1 LGNGL
6 TLTIEEDTYNIMSI
20 KKQLLQQI
28 KTQREES
35 GKKKKFSGNL
45 MDYIEMVEK
54 DPDIVKSSHKR
65 LHDAI
70 EEHGSYVM
78 PDSDSRKFKVFDGE
92 SIKIH
97 KYFEGEFFG
106 METVIEKVMSFLSS
120 AAHKGEES
128 RQVLLLMGP
137 VGAGKSALTEHIK
150 KALEGKKYYTLKN
163 DPHRGEPLQLIPR
176 SLRPSVEAALNVKID
191 GDISPIARHK
201 LLNDYEGKYENFEVE
216 EVTFSQRG
224 RRGVASVP
232 PMDANS
238 QDVSVLI
245 GSVDISKL
253 DKFAEDDPRSL
264 SLNGAFNVGNR
275 GVVELVEVF
284 KNEIE
289 FLHTIITATQ
299 EKRVPSPGKSDMLHF
314 DGVIL
319 AHCNEAEWNR
329 FQSEHTNEAIMD
341 RIVKISVPY
350 CLELNQ
356 EVKIYEKML
365 GKSDFKAHIAPHTL
379 KIASMFSV
387 MSRLK
392 ESAKCDA
399 LTKMKI
405 YNGEEVLEKGRVRK
419 VDIKDLREEAKHE
432 GLDGISTRFI
442 TKALDNALTASDKG
456 MITPI
461 SVMDSLTKMVKEQLV
476 DESFKTKCLELLQKT
491 IREEYLKILETEIA
505 KAFISAYEEQA
516 QSLFDSYLDNAEA
529 YTTRAKLKD
538 RVTKEERKPD
548 EGFMASIE
556 EQIGVTGSSRDGF
569 RSDVTAYMFAKMRK
583 GEHVSYK
590 TYEPL
595 KNAIESFLIS
605 SVKSMARIVTKS
617 KTRDDDQKK
626 KYSEMVETLIK
637 EYHYSAESAEEILV
651 FASNNLWRDS

>member
-1 LGNGL
+1 
-6 TLTIEEDTYNIMSI
+6 
-20 KKQLLQQI
+20 
-28 KTQREES
+28 
-35 GKKKKFSGNL
+35 
-45 MDYIEMVEK
+45 
-54 DPDIVKSSHKR
+54 
-65 LHDAI
+65 
-70 EEHGSYVM
+70 M

-106 METVIEKVMSFLSS
+106 METVIEKIMSFLSS
-120 AAHKGEES
+120 ASHKGEES

-191 GDISPIARHK
+191 GDISPVARHK

-419 VDIKDLREEAKHE
+419 VDIRDLREEAKHE

-569 RSDVTAYMFAKMRK
+569 RSDVTAYMFAKMRR
-583 GEHVSYK
+583 GEKVSYK

-605 SVKSMARIVTKS
+605 SVRSMARIVTKS
-617 KTRDDDQKK
+617 KTRDEDQVK
-626 KYSEMVETLIK
+626 KYSEMIETMIK
-637 EYHYSAESAEEILV
+637 EYGYTAESAEEILA

>member
-1 LGNGL
+1 
-6 TLTIEEDTYNIMSI
+6 MSI

-28 KTQREES
+28 KTTREETN
-35 GKKKKFSGNL
+35 KTKKFSGSL
-45 MDYIEMVEK
+45 MDYIELVEK
-54 DPDIVKSSHKR
+54 DPTVVKPAHKR
-65 LHDAI
+65 LFDAI
-70 EEHGSYVM
+70 TEHGSYTL
-78 PDSDSRKFKVFDGE
+78 SDSEPRKNKIFDNE
-92 SIKIH
+92 QIKIH

-106 METVIEKVMSFLSS
+106 MEIVIEKVMSFLSS

-150 KALEGKKYYTLKN
+150 KSLEGKKYYTLKG

-176 SLRPSVEAALNVKID
+176 SLRGSVESALNVKID
-191 GDISPIARHK
+191 GDISPVARHK
-201 LLNDYEGKYENFEVE
+201 LLNDYAGKYEDFEVE
-216 EVTFSQRG
+216 ETTFSQRG

-253 DKFAEDDPRSL
+253 DKFSEDDPRAL

-275 GVVELVEVF
+275 GIVELVEVF

-329 FQSEHTNEAIMD
+329 FKSEHTNEAIMD
-341 RIVKISVPY
+341 RIVKVSVPY

-356 EVKIYEKML
+356 EIKIYEKML

-379 KIASMFSV
+379 KIASMFSI

-392 ESAKCDA
+392 DSAKCDA

-405 YNGEEVLEKGRVRK
+405 YNGEDVLEKGRVRK
-419 VDIKDLREEAKHE
+419 VDIRDLREEAKHE

-442 TKALDNALTASDKG
+442 TKAIDNALTASDKG

-461 SVMDSLTKMVKEQLV
+461 SIMDSLTKMVKEQIV
-476 DESFKTKCLELLQKT
+476 DEQFKSKCLELLQKT

-516 QSLFDSYLDNAEA
+516 QTLFDSYLDNAEA
-529 YTTRAKLKD
+529 YTTRTKLKD
-538 RVTKEERKPD
+538 KVTKEERKPD
-548 EGFMASIE
+548 EQFMMSIE
-556 EQIGVTGSSRDGF
+556 EQIGVTGSAKDGF
-569 RSDVTAYMFAKMRK
+569 RSDVTAYMFAKMRR
-583 GEHVSYK
+583 GEKVSYK

-595 KNAIESFLIS
+595 KNAIESFLIT
-605 SVKSMARIVTKS
+605 SVKTMARIITKS
-617 KTRDDDQKK
+617 KTRNDEQQKK
-626 KYSEMVETLIK
+626 HSDMVQTMITN
-637 EYHYSAESAEEILV
+637 YHYTAESAEEILV
-651 FASNNLWRDS
+651 YATNNLWRDS